1 MTMAMAAL
9 GRVSRAPFNDGP
21 RPARERAHLA
31 TCVTRPLDATQV
43 GVELISTHLTITE
56 VAMYTQIF
64 AEWADLA
71 AYRAAARS

>member
-1 MTMAMAAL
+1 M
-9 GRVSRAPFNDGP
+9 
-21 RPARERAHLA
+21 A